1 MECPLIVL
9 LRGSDVL
16 SAERGSSGRRS
27 ERAGGLCSRPLHVSV
42 GQGAVADVSWAAR
55 ERRSTHPAPRRC
67 CELRAA
73 TGGQL
78 VEMLLGSAAQSKGPQ
93 IAKTSRRDA

>member
-1 MECPLIVL
+1 MECTLIVL

-16 SAERGSSGRRS
+16 SAERGSSGRCF

-55 ERRSTHPAPRRC
+55 ERRFPHPAPRRC
-67 CELRAA
+67 VELRSAA
-73 TGGQL
+73 GRQL
-78 VEMLLGSAAQSKGPQ
+78 VEPPLGSAAQLKGHQ